1 VRDKSIFVGP
11 NDFQNTFDITVNPGV
26 VWDELNTFNTEN
38 NEGKWEITK
47 NEGKGFVISGPSA
60 EGEEA

>member
-1 VRDKSIFVGP
+1 MRDKSIFVGP

-26 VWDELNTFNTEN
+26 VWDDLNTFNAEN
-38 NEGKWEITK
+38 NENKWEITK
-47 NEGKGFVISGPSA
+47 NEGKGFIISGPAA